1 MCQELRC
8 CCPLDS
14 WQDSLRRGTEELTH
28 HAVHTSELMVAV
40 ALEAN
45 TSAEEGPKSSKI
57 QTLDPEFTS

>member
-1 MCQELRC
+1 MPGATLLLPTGQLAGLAE
-8 CCPLDS
+8 
-14 WQDSLRRGTEELTH
+14 TEELTH